1 MADGLAG
8 SGGSHNLAT
17 CQSNDEDI
25 PVAAATFGGVQHRF
39 RHLKAPPVLA
49 DFSDRPKLALI
60 CNLHSGVWR
69 FVSQAQEG
77 RWGPEQPRDQA
88 LLLRMTAPNQHA
100 QVTRRH
106 QPPNLSR
113 NTPSVPEPVR
123 DVVSC
128 KNGQMAWHSTFETCD
143 GHLPRPRNARQDTR
157 ACGYQTPDAREPEAL
172 IVNKSAD
179 ETPRGWYCA
188 CCSTSETTHAH
199 VHVPLC
205 PFSPMSKSKSL
216 SGFPLHGEQGHA
228 RPASE
233 KPEPCPHSVTTDFAD
248 RKALRTRGRHPW
260 SSCHH
265 CSGCQN
271 RSVKMLRQSVSRES
285 RRSSVVERR

>member
-1 MADGLAG
+1 MGHTTWRTASLASQTTQTFPLQLQPLAESSTV
-8 SGGSHNLAT
+8 SGGTLM
-17 CQSNDEDI
+17 
-25 PVAAATFGGVQHRF
+25 
-39 RHLKAPPVLA
+39 LPPVLA
-49 DFSDRPKLALI
+49 VLSDRPRLALI
-60 CNLHSGVWR
+60 CGLHTGVWTPGGSSVKLR
-69 FVSQAQEG
+69 MAVG
-77 RWGPEQPRDQA
+77 GPRNLVDQA
-88 LLLRMTAPNQHA
+88 LWLRMTILKQHA

-106 QPPNLSR
+106 QPQVSPAIPQMRPN
-113 NTPSVPEPVR
+113 PFVMF
-123 DVVSC
+123 VSC
-128 KNGQMAWHSTFETCD
+128 KNGQMAWHSALETCD
-143 GHLPRPRNARQDTR
+143 WHFPPPRNARQDTR
-157 ACGYQTPDAREPEAL
+157 ACGHQTPDAREPEAL

-205 PFSPMSKSKSL
+205 PFFPMSKSKSL
-216 SGFPLHGEQGHA
+216 SGFPLHGGQGHA

-248 RKALRTRGRHPW
+248 RKALRTRGQHPW

-271 RSVKMLRQSVSRES
+271 RSVKMLR
-285 RRSSVVERR
+285 

>member
-1 MADGLAG
+1 MGTRGTLGSGTCAENDGL
-8 SGGSHNLAT
+8 
-17 CQSNDEDI
+17 
-25 PVAAATFGGVQHRF
+25 
-39 RHLKAPPVLA
+39 
-49 DFSDRPKLALI
+49 
-60 CNLHSGVWR
+60 
-69 FVSQAQEG
+69 
-77 RWGPEQPRDQA
+77 
-88 LLLRMTAPNQHA
+88 NQHA

-106 QPPNLSR
+106 QLQVSPEIPQVRPNPFMMLCPAKTDKWLGIRHSK
-113 NTPSVPEPVR
+113 PVT
-123 DVVSC
+123 
-128 KNGQMAWHSTFETCD
+128 GIF
-143 GHLPRPRNARQDTR
+143 LPPRNARQDTR
-157 ACGYQTPDAREPEAL
+157 PKLAGTKAPDAREPEAL

-205 PFSPMSKSKSL
+205 PIFPMSKSKSL
-216 SGFPLHGEQGHA
+216 SGFPLHGGQGHA

-248 RKALRTRGRHPW
+248 RKALRTRGQHPW

-271 RSVKMLRQSVSRES
+271 RSVKMLR
-285 RRSSVVERR
+285 

>member
-17 CQSNDEDI
+17 CQSNDKDI

-188 CCSTSETTHAH
+188 CCSTSVRNH
-199 VHVPLC
+199 
-205 PFSPMSKSKSL
+205 
-216 SGFPLHGEQGHA
+216 
-228 RPASE
+228 
-233 KPEPCPHSVTTDFAD
+233 PCPCTCSSMPVFPHVKVEIAFWIPSAWRAGPCKASF
-248 RKALRTRGRHPW
+248 RKTRAVSSFRHHRLRRP
-260 SSCHH
+260 
-265 CSGCQN
+265 
-271 RSVKMLRQSVSRES
+271 QSA
-285 RRSSVVERR
+285 